1 MSGRSPSPQPS
12 LPRRVLRYPARVILN
27 ALMSLA
33 ALVLER
39 RLRKALRP
47 STEPRPPG

>member
-1 MSGRSPSPQPS
+1 MPGRSPS
-12 LPRRVLRYPARVILN
+12 LPKRVLRYPARLILS

-33 ALVLER
+33 VLVLER

-47 STEPRPPG
+47 STGPRPPG